1 MVGYCGMSQ
10 RQAAL
15 TSVGEYLQR
24 REAYERQQQLEW
36 ERCRWMAYSIFS
48 PFLGKNKPRTP
59 MQWVKFPWE
68 QKMQTAQMVTINE
81 SQIKALNDIF
91 IDFKRKKA

>member
-1 MVGYCGMSQ
+1 MTQ
-10 RQAAL
+10 RQAAW

-48 PFLGKNKPRTP
+48 PFVGKNKPRTP

-68 QKMQTAQMVTINE
+68 YNEPASMIKINE
-81 SQIKALNDIF
+81 SQTKALNDIF
-91 IDFKRKKA
+91 IDFTNRQKA

>member
-1 MVGYCGMSQ
+1 MTQ

-15 TSVGEYLQR
+15 TSVGEYQQK

-36 ERCRWMAYSIFS
+36 ERSRWIAYSIFS

-59 MQWVKFPWE
+59 QQWVKFPWE
-68 QKMQTAQMVTINE
+68 HKQTAPMVAIDE
-81 SQIKALNDIF
+81 SQLKALDDIF
-91 IDFKRKKA
+91 IDFSNRKKA